1 MSLLHQIL
9 ACLGLLTCVA
19 LAAHMVL
26 KPAQRQRLAQRWE
39 RLLQGVHERF
49 SARDR
54 RRAAHAAA
62 LAAQGA
68 IERARRA
75 SANEGHWEGNV
86 YRPKQFEKRK
96 D

>member
-1 MSLLHQIL
+1 MPLLHKIL
-9 ACLGLLTCVA
+9 ACLGLLSCLA
-19 LAAHMVL
+19 LAVHMVL
-26 KPAQRQRLAQRWE
+26 KPAQRQRLARRWE
-39 RLLQGVHERF
+39 RLLQAVHERF

-62 LAAQGA
+62 QDA

-75 SANEGHWEGNV
+75 SANEGHWEGNI

>member
-1 MSLLHQIL
+1 MPLLHKIL
-9 ACLGLLTCVA
+9 ASLGLLSCLV
-19 LAAHMVL
+19 LAVQMLL
-26 KPAQRQRLAQRWE
+26 KPAQRQRLARRWE
-39 RLLQGVHERF
+39 RLLQAVFERF
-49 SARDR
+49 NARDR

-62 LAAQGA
+62 QDA